1 MVTRT
6 SLLDGRSTASQI
18 RYLNNYEYKT
28 MTTNPLFPELALSAS
43 GSRLERT
50 VSQKPMRELLELL
63 RQSAPNHRCEFSVSA
78 TKQSQAQ
85 IAASATTVMGVC
97 NHGMAAI
104 GHLLAHS
111 APVIEDGTIGA
122 DTVEALGWLLTEL
135 GDLAAY
141 CMVLAVQ
148 EQHTN
153 NTS

>member
-1 MVTRT
+1 MNV
-6 SLLDGRSTASQI
+6 I
-18 RYLNNYEYKT
+18 V
-28 MTTNPLFPELALSAS
+28 MTTNPTTPAISQPPS
-43 GSRLERT
+43 HSRLERA

-63 RQSAPNHRCEFSVSA
+63 RQSAPDRCCEFSELT

-85 IAASATTVMGVC
+85 LAASANTVMSVC

-122 DTVEALGWLLTEL
+122 DTVEALGWLLAEL
-135 GDLAAY
+135 GDMAAY

-148 EQHTN
+148 QGPAN

>member
-1 MVTRT
+1 
-6 SLLDGRSTASQI
+6 
-18 RYLNNYEYKT
+18 
-28 MTTNPLFPELALSAS
+28 MTINPTTHAITPPPLH
-43 GSRLERT
+43 SRLERAA
-50 VSQKPMRELLELL
+50 SHKPMRELLELL
-63 RQSAPNHRCEFSVSA
+63 RQSVPDHRCDFSVSA

-85 IAASATTVMGVC
+85 LAANATTVMSVC

-122 DTVEALGWLLTEL
+122 DTVEALGWLLAEL
-135 GDLAAY
+135 GDMAAY

-148 EQHTN
+148 NQHAN

>member
-1 MVTRT
+1 
-6 SLLDGRSTASQI
+6 
-18 RYLNNYEYKT
+18 
-28 MTTNPLFPELALSAS
+28 MTTNPTTPAISS
-43 GSRLERT
+43 PTSNSRLERA

-63 RQSAPNHRCEFSVSA
+63 RQLAPDYRCEFSVLP

-85 IAASATTVMGVC
+85 LAASATSVMSVC

-122 DTVEALGWLLTEL
+122 DTVEALGWLLAEL

-148 EQHTN
+148 NQYAN